1 MSQSVK
7 VGSYMVGTNQ
17 PVYTIAEIG
26 INHNGSLDNALK
38 LIDASS
44 LAGFN
49 AVKFQK
55 RTVDVVYTAE
65 ELSMPRESV
74 FGNTNGDLKR
84 GLEFGK
90 SEYEQISARCKSN
103 GIDWFAS
110 PWDELSVDFLEELG
124 VIAYKIA
131 SASITDKGLLERVR
145 RTGKPVFM
153 STGMANLEIIQKAVN
168 CLDSSCLILMHTVS
182 TYPASN
188 NDLNLS
194 AIRTLRSTFPNVPIG
209 YSGHEVGLLPSI
221 IAVAKYDAVC
231 IERHVTLDRAMWGSD
246 QAASIEPSG
255 MIRLI
260 RDIKSLTPMYGSGNK
275 EILEKEIPIMKK
287 LRRKNDLL

>member
-1 MSQSVK
+1 MSHSVK
-7 VGSYMVGTNQ
+7 VGKHNIGDAHS
-17 PVYTIAEIG
+17 VYTIAEIG

-38 LIDASS
+38 LIDAAS

-55 RTVDVVYTAE
+55 RNIEIVYSAE
-65 ELSMPRESV
+65 ELAAPRDSV
-74 FGNTNGDLKR
+74 FGKTNGDLKR

-90 SEYEQISARCKSN
+90 SEYEQIALRCKAN

-110 PWDELSVDFLEELG
+110 PWDESSVEFLEELD
-124 VIAYKIA
+124 VIAYKVA
-131 SASITDKGLLERVR
+131 SASITDRNLLRKINQ
-145 RTGKPVFM
+145 TQKPVFM
-153 STGMANLEIIQKAVN
+153 STGMANLEIINKAV
-168 CLDSSCLILMHTVS
+168 LEIDTSRLILMHTVS

-188 NDLNLS
+188 SDLNLS
-194 AIRTLRSTFPNVPIG
+194 AISTMQSEFPNIPIG

-221 IAVAKYDAVC
+221 IAVAKYGAVC
-231 IERHVTLDRAMWGSD
+231 VERHVTLDRAMWGSD

-260 RDIKSLTPMYGSGNK
+260 RDINSLHSMYGSGKK
-275 EILEKEIPIMKK
+275 EILEKELPILKK
-287 LRRKNDLL
+287 LRRVDNL